1 MKSSHV
7 RNTFY
12 IAAILWIAISM
23 EFLLTTVSAQSK
35 PRQGDGIFT
44 PTISPV
50 AAADKTGRPITIE
63 VIQPEPSFSAV
74 MVGGKPTVDDY
85 TINFPTSSAGGAC
98 MYTGT
103 GRYLIESTGTLTFQ
117 MLADCGLHDLQA

>member
-23 EFLLTTVSAQSK
+23 EFFLMTVSGQSK

-74 MVGGKPTVDDY
+74 MVGGKPTGDDY

-103 GRYLIESTGTLTFQ
+103 GRYLLIG
-117 MLADCGLHDLQA
+117 A